1 MNERAQRIVF
11 LCIIFFILGMQ
22 LKSHGTLP
30 VEASM
35 AFVRYTGTRSM
46 VTVRIQGDV
55 VQPGI
60 YKFSDGEF
68 LMTVTKMAVSGIVAE
83 KDIHDLMHQRIPNG
97 SVIHISRDTQNYLQ
111 ISLHP
116 MKIYDTVLL
125 GVPLHPDR
133 LTAADWEYLPGIGPA
148 LAQEIIKDR
157 HKNGAFGCIESVQR
171 VPGVGNKKI
180 FGLIKYF

>member
-1 MNERAQRIVF
+1 VNERAQRIVF
-11 LCIIFFILGMQ
+11 LGIIFLILGMQ

-30 VEASM
+30 VEAPM

-68 LMTVTKMAVSGIVAE
+68 LMTVTKMTVSGIVSE
-83 KDIHDLMHQRIPNG
+83 RDINDLTHQKIPNG
-97 SVIHISRDTQNYLQ
+97 SVIHISRDTQNYVQ

-116 MKIYDTVLL
+116 MKIYDSVLL

-133 LTAADWEYLPGIGPA
+133 LTAADWEYLPEIGPA
-148 LAQEIIKDR
+148 LAREIIKDR
-157 HKNGAFGCIESVQR
+157 HKNGAFRSIESVQR
-171 VPGVGNKKI
+171 VPGVGDKKI
-180 FGLIKYF
+180 CGLIKYF